1 MRCNADRLIEGL
13 ITAQLKEL
21 QSIYAA
27 TKKRTRR
34 HQDNPNPVVV
44 TVSRSFGAMGKEIA
58 LQLAD
63 KLEVRCCDHFILQE
77 VARRANVDESLVK
90 VLDDHISVISDR
102 ESNHD
107 EHWWK
112 RLLNR
117 QSFSYEDYYEYLAK
131 TVLSISL
138 HGGVIIGRGA
148 HLILGPEKAFRVRIT
163 GTPEKCAERVAER
176 DGISLEQ
183 ATEQVHRISNERAK
197 YIQKLYHAD
206 INEPWSYD
214 LVLNTDRFNRRQ
226 TVELILGGLRRAG
239 YKLPEGAIESIAIGA

>member
-21 QSIYAA
+21 QSINSA
-27 TKKRTRR
+27 TAEQPQRSQEKPK
-34 HQDNPNPVVV
+34 PIVV

-58 LQLAD
+58 LLLAD
-63 KLEVRCCDHFILQE
+63 TLEVRCCDHFILQE

-90 VLDDHISVISDR
+90 VLDEHISVISDR
-102 ESNHD
+102 VSNHD

-138 HGGVIIGRGA
+138 HGGVIVGRGA

-176 DGISLEQ
+176 ESISLEQ
-183 ATEQVHRISNERAK
+183 AIDQVHKIDNERAK
-197 YIQKLYHAD
+197 YIQKLYHSD
-206 INEPWSYD
+206 INDLRFYD
-214 LVLNTDRFNRRQ
+214 LVLNTDRFNRIQ
-226 TVELILGGLRRAG
+226 TAELILTGLQRAG
-239 YKLPEGAIESIAIGA
+239 YKLPDDATASLGIMA